1 MESAWGSLPACV
13 LAPALCS
20 PQQHAVGHPC
30 RPPRARTQA
39 SSPLQE
45 SCAPKPLTLFEE
57 LPSHGDSVIFS
68 RDDAAPQ

>member
-1 MESAWGSLPACV
+1 MESAWGTLPACI

-20 PQQHAVGHPC
+20 PQHAVGHPC
-30 RPPRARTQA
+30 HPPRARTQA

-45 SCAPKPLTLFEE
+45 SGAPKPLTLSEE
-57 LPSHGDSVIFS
+57 LPSHSDSVIFS